1 MQLRAGRNERV
12 SSGSEEKKED
22 KTEVG
27 RGTERGTEGHID
39 VIDTVSSIS
48 LDNIT

>member
-1 MQLRAGRNERV
+1 MSVWAQEVKR
-12 SSGSEEKKED
+12 KKED
-22 KTEVG
+22 KSEVG
-27 RGTERGTEGHID
+27 RGTERGPEGHID